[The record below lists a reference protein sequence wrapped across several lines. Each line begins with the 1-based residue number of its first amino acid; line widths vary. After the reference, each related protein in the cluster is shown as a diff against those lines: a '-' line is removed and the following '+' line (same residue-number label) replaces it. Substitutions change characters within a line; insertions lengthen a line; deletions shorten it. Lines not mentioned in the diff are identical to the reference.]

1 MIIHAKIAGEIEIS
15 IDAIPADALGLIKS
29 ALTVRNED
37 RDKALQERVFG
48 AWDMPEFIELYRVE
62 ARRGG
67 DHVICLPRGFAA
79 NLVGGMAS
87 MGHEVQWDD
96 QRMSYPAADGYYRP
110 FVLRPYQL
118 EAAVAMLKAEQG
130 FYECPAGGG
139 KSITML
145 GAFAYAQQRTL
156 IIVDKAGLVEQ
167 WRARAEQFLGLS
179 RDYADERSVGK
190 IGEDVWEERD
200 LTVCL
205 RQTLWS
211 RLWELEA
218 TDWFSRWGYVL
229 FDEGHH
235 LASDTLAE
243 ICRRSTARLLQG
255 TSATP
260 TKTETKGRVVHSL
273 VGPVVHQTTRDEL
286 YEAGVLMR
294 STVEVIYTGHD
305 DVFWDTHEVGEDEEC
320 QVPDCKKI
328 GKAHFHRN
336 NYSSVQKRLVESKV
350 RNAMIAERIVSE
362 RGHVHLVASRQ
373 LKHLDLIRKAVEDA
387 GWDGPIYMLRGE
399 ENAAGL
405 SQPIAEA
412 IIAGGQWGMVDDEW
426 TQVLPMSEHG
436 REAVIFSTVAD
447 EALDIP
453 PIDRVHVV
461 FPLRQPA
468 ATIQLV
474 GRGERIAEGKTDSI
488 IVDWT
493 DRCSVF
499 AQQAEVRHSTYRY
512 VGYKIDERHYAEAT

>member
-1 MIIHAKIAGEIEIS
+1 M
-15 IDAIPADALGLIKS
+15 
-29 ALTVRNED
+29 
-37 RDKALQERVFG
+37 
-48 AWDMPEFIELYRVE
+48 
-62 ARRGG
+62 
-67 DHVICLPRGFAA
+67 
-79 NLVGGMAS
+79 
-87 MGHEVQWDD
+87 
-96 QRMSYPAADGYYRP
+96 
-110 FVLRPYQL
+110 
-118 EAAVAMLKAEQG
+118 
-130 FYECPAGGG
+130 
-139 KSITML
+139 
-145 GAFAYAQQRTL
+145 
-156 IIVDKAGLVEQ
+156 
-167 WRARAEQFLGLS
+167 
-179 RDYADERSVGK
+179 GK

-305 DVFWDTHEVGEDEEC
+305 DVFWDTHEVGDDEEC
-320 QVPDCKKI
+320 QVPNCKKI
-328 GKAHFHRN
+328 GTAHFHRN

-373 LKHLDLIRKAVEDA
+373 LKHLDLLRKAVEDA
-387 GWDGPIYMLRGE
+387 LI
-399 ENAAGL
+399 
-405 SQPIAEA
+405 
-412 IIAGGQWGMVDDEW
+412 
-426 TQVLPMSEHG
+426 
-436 REAVIFSTVAD
+436 
-447 EALDIP
+447 
-453 PIDRVHVV
+453 
-461 FPLRQPA
+461 
-468 ATIQLV
+468 
-474 GRGERIAEGKTDSI
+474 
-488 IVDWT
+488 
-493 DRCSVF
+493 
-499 AQQAEVRHSTYRY
+499 
-512 VGYKIDERHYAEAT
+512 